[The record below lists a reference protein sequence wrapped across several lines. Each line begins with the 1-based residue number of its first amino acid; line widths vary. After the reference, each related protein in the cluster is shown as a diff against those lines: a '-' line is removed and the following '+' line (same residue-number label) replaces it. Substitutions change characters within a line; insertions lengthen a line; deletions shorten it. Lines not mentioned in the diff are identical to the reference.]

1 MLNDIPF
8 HFSVPLHF
16 ICPDTQLTSQDVQ
29 MSRSSSFSACYA
41 SYSGQS
47 YISDA
52 HEMVGDKVKAVKVK
66 VCTQVKFVRIKD
78 QQLLIFLLI
87 GLLDHDP
94 FPHTIVDRPAYSLI
108 SKLFQS
114 TWSASFDVLLR
125 VIILD
130 VTIPFSLIKM
140 CMRY

>member
-1 MLNDIPF
+1 
-8 HFSVPLHF
+8 
-16 ICPDTQLTSQDVQ
+16 

-41 SYSGQS
+41 SYSEQS

-52 HEMVGDKVKAVKVK
+52 HEMVGDKAKAVKVK

-78 QQLLIFLLI
+78 SAHQLSFEAQQLLIFLLI

-94 FPHTIVDRPAYSLI
+94 FPHIVDRPAYSLI